1 MARMP
6 KGEPR
11 SVPDPVGEQYD
22 AMIRQERLSKLGFK
36 STPTTPR
43 LVIDKDYFSPFAD
56 PVARL
61 DLKPRHGQAFKI
73 GEKTY
78 REIDNGRAN
87 ILVEV
92 NDTLASPAELA
103 ERRRGIDRAFFI
115 ANNPIGGVGY
125 GLATLAN
132 RSPGKRDAA
141 LMAGGLADAAML
153 GAAPRGATP
162 RIRAAPPPRA
172 QPVSPPLL
180 QDNIRYRDLSANGQA
195 MGARATLT
203 PGMLSK
209 GSKVR
214 KNPPGWQG
222 NGNFYKEH
230 RAHLIGKLFGGMGQ
244 DRRNAV
250 TMTDRANSLEM
261 RTFEERVKGRVKA
274 GEVIEYSV
282 TPLYN
287 EGVLPPASVL
297 LTATGSR
304 GAPIARLVNNPAG
317 RRK

>member
-6 KGEPR
+6 KGEPQ

-22 AMIRQERLSKLGFK
+22 AMIRQERLNKLGFK
-36 STPTTPR
+36 STPTMPR

-61 DLKPRHGQAFKI
+61 DLKPRNGPTVSI
-73 GEKTY
+73 GGKTY

-87 ILVEV
+87 VLVEV

-115 ANNPIGGVGY
+115 ASNPLGGAAY
-125 GLATLAN
+125 GLAALAN
-132 RSPGKRDAA
+132 RSPKTRDAA

-153 GAAPRGATP
+153 GAAPRGAAP
-162 RIRAAPPPRA
+162 RVRATPPPRA
-172 QPVSPPLL
+172 EPVSPPLL
-180 QDNIRYRDLSANGQA
+180 RDSIRLRELSANGQA
-195 MGARATLT
+195 MGAWATLT
-203 PGMLSK
+203 PSTLSK

-214 KNPPGWQG
+214 QNPPGWQG
-222 NGNFYKEH
+222 HGNIYKEH

-250 TMTDRANSLEM
+250 TMTDRANSPEM
-261 RTFEERVKGRVKA
+261 STFERRVKNRVKA
-274 GEVIEYSV
+274 GEVIEYSA

-287 EGVLPPASVL
+287 EGVLPPASIL